1 MHPPLMRN
9 VRFGL
14 NILLNPQDTAFPAK
28 AGLFEA
34 AERSKRIMCYT
45 INQYSASL
53 DSGADTLCSIHIRR
67 ADIRIQP
74 IFGIIGHLDCLF
86 FGFIG
91 NNGKDWPENL
101 FLKYSHIRSNAGKNS
116 GFNEVAFFQ
125 ALRVAFAANYKFRP
139 FSYTSSYIF
148 LYPVIFFY

>member
-1 MHPPLMRN
+1 MGGLFVICSITSKNKLVPPLF
-9 VRFGL
+9 VRLTKRLGFKTYFYQG
-14 NILLNPQDTAFPAK
+14 TAPSSPKHFPV
-28 AGLFEA
+28 
-34 AERSKRIMCYT
+34 
-45 INQYSASL
+45 INQYYPSV
-53 DSGADTLCSIHIRR
+53 DSGADTLCPIHIRR
-67 ADIRIQP
+67 ADISIQP

-125 ALRVAFAANYKFRP
+125 ALRVAFAANYKLRP
-139 FSYTSSYIF
+139 FSYT
-148 LYPVIFFY
+148 

>member
-1 MHPPLMRN
+1 MHN
-9 VRFGL
+9 IRFGFK
-14 NILLNPQDTAFPAK
+14 ILFKPQDTAFPAK
-28 AGLFEA
+28 AGLFEP

-45 INQYSASL
+45 IDQYPAGL
-53 DSGADTLCSIHIRR
+53 DLSTDTLCPIHIRR

-91 NNGKDWPENL
+91 NNGKDWPEDL
-101 FLKYSHIRSNAGKNS
+101 FFKYSHIRSNAGKNS

-125 ALRVAFAANYKFRP
+125 ALRVAFAANYEFRP
-139 FSYTSSYIF
+139 FGYT
-148 LYPVIFFY
+148 

>member
-14 NILLNPQDTAFPAK
+14 NILFKPQDTAFPAK

-53 DSGADTLCSIHIRR
+53 DSGADTLCPIHIRR

-74 IFGIIGHLDCLF
+74 IFGIIAHLNFLF
-86 FGFIG
+86 FGFIA
-91 NNGKDWPENL
+91 NNGKDWPQTL
-101 FLKYSHIRSNAGKNS
+101 FLKFSHIPRNP
-116 GFNEVAFFQ
+116 
-125 ALRVAFAANYKFRP
+125 ANN
-139 FSYTSSYIF
+139 TSLS
-148 LYPVIFFY
+148 P